1 MKIMSS
7 EVKSGQEILD
17 DFFETIDSIEGVDSK
32 ISKMI
37 SNLYKEDTLTEAK
50 IKNELQQLRIQEKEE
65 DEAKAN

>member
-1 MKIMSS
+1 MSS

-17 DFFETIDSIEGVDSK
+17 NFFEVIESIEGVDFK

-37 SNLYKEDTLTEAK
+37 SELYKEGTLTEAR
-50 IKNELQQLRIQEKEE
+50 IKNELQQLRIQEK

>member
-1 MKIMSS
+1 MSN

-17 DFFETIDSIEGVDSK
+17 DFFDTIESIESVDPK